1 MLIRKGHN
9 MSEQKPS
16 HGLAGKFNGWLFG
29 LFDSEMFSAKQIL
42 KMFYPLLL
50 DQFFIHLIS
59 VLSTSL
65 VSSVGQEAL
74 AAVSMVNTL
83 SFVITA
89 LLFALCAGGGVI
101 IAQAKGSGDE
111 KRLRNAVGTTA
122 MLSCGSTLVIALTLY
137 VLAGPVIN
145 LIYPNTEPML
155 KEYAIHYLKL
165 NMLSQIPFALFYAIF
180 TAFRSVGDSK
190 SSLVLTLY
198 INISHLL
205 LCLLFING
213 MGMGVTGNGLS
224 FIVARVIGAFVA
236 MWWLFKP
243 MGALH
248 VRPRDF
254 FCLDKSAAR
263 PIIRLSTPYCVEQVL
278 FQGGMVAVQGYLSS
292 WGTTPEMGTM
302 ALAAH
307 AVASSIL
314 NLYHASSNCITQMT
328 STVCGQCIGAG
339 RIDLS
344 KRYKVSMIKGGRL
357 VLFLT
362 VLVLYPLTPLLMKLY
377 NPNPDAVGMIYLMLS
392 VGVIPLP
399 LIWCNAFVTPAMM
412 CSAGDV
418 QYPTYTSLAAMLLCR
433 VALGYVLTI
442 TLNLGPVGIWLGMLA
457 EWLLRVVLMEQRY
470 QSGKWM
476 RFIGEKKTTQEA

>member
-1 MLIRKGHN
+1 
-9 MSEQKPS
+9 
-16 HGLAGKFNGWLFG
+16 
-29 LFDSEMFSAKQIL
+29 MFSAKQIL

-122 MLSCGSTLVIALTLY
+122 MLPCGSTLVIALTLY

-145 LIYPNTEPML
+145 LIYPTTEPML

-205 LCLLFING
+205 LC
-213 MGMGVTGNGLS
+213 
-224 FIVARVIGAFVA
+224 
-236 MWWLFKP
+236 
-243 MGALH
+243 
-248 VRPRDF
+248 
-254 FCLDKSAAR
+254 
-263 PIIRLSTPYCVEQVL
+263 Q
-278 FQGGMVAVQGYLSS
+278 
-292 WGTTPEMGTM
+292 
-302 ALAAH
+302 
-307 AVASSIL
+307 
-314 NLYHASSNCITQMT
+314 
-328 STVCGQCIGAG
+328 
-339 RIDLS
+339 
-344 KRYKVSMIKGGRL
+344 
-357 VLFLT
+357 
-362 VLVLYPLTPLLMKLY
+362 
-377 NPNPDAVGMIYLMLS
+377 
-392 VGVIPLP
+392 
-399 LIWCNAFVTPAMM
+399 
-412 CSAGDV
+412 
-418 QYPTYTSLAAMLLCR
+418 
-433 VALGYVLTI
+433 
-442 TLNLGPVGIWLGMLA
+442 
-457 EWLLRVVLMEQRY
+457 
-470 QSGKWM
+470 
-476 RFIGEKKTTQEA
+476 